1 MTLSLALILALTVL
15 QTPVAPQSAPQ
26 APAPSE
32 PTQLAPV
39 TVTGR
44 GTPNASEDDQR
55 LVCRTQAVV
64 GTNRRQRVCM
74 TVAQRNEQRAASLNI
89 RDRLEGAVNPAAA
102 DNNLYSGRAF

>member
-1 MTLSLALILALTVL
+1 MTLSLVLTLALTVL
-15 QTPVAPQSAPQ
+15 QTPVAPQSTPQ
-26 APAPSE
+26 SPAPSQ

-39 TVTGR
+39 TVTGTS
-44 GTPNASEDDQR
+44 TPESSEDDQR

-74 TVAQRNEQRAASLNI
+74 TVAQRNEQRATSLSI
-89 RDRLEGAVNPAAA
+89 RDRLDGPVNPAAA